1 MNIVNSWKI
10 MKKDW
15 KGTLHNKEIL
25 AALIIFP
32 IMFTIALPA
41 IMMIIALI
49 DPTEFLSEY
58 PGASTII
65 YLLNLSHLNPRLQA
79 AKFVIKWMIIP
90 FFLFVPGMT
99 SSFIASDSFA
109 GEKERKTMENLAL
122 LPITKIELII
132 GKVMTSFIPSLFITF
147 TCFFGLGLITNLMF
161 LPYLEGNILIF
172 MDLGNI
178 LIGFLISPLI
188 SFLFIQINV
197 IISSRAKTVK
207 SAQSIGGSL
216 IVPLFGI
223 FFVQMINPAFLTPLI
238 ILIIAGIMGILSV
251 LFVRLANKLL
261 DIERLILAL

>member
-1 MNIVNSWKI
+1 MNNSWRI
-10 MKKDW
+10 IKKDW
-15 KGTLHNKEIL
+15 KGTLRNKEIL
-25 AALIIFP
+25 AAVIIFP
-32 IMFTIALPA
+32 IIFTIAIPVV
-41 IMMIIALI
+41 MMIIALI
-49 DPTEFLSEY
+49 DPISFLSEY
-58 PGASTII
+58 PGANDII
-65 YLLNLSHLNPRLQA
+65 VLLNLSHLNPQLQA
-79 AKFVIKWMIIP
+79 AKFMIKWMVIP

-122 LPITKIELII
+122 LPITKLELII
-132 GKVMTSFIPSLFITF
+132 GKILTSFIPSLFITI
-147 TCFFGLGLITNLMF
+147 TCFFGLGLIANLMF

-223 FFVQMINPAFLTPLI
+223 FFVQMINPAFLSPLI
-238 ILIIAGIMGILSV
+238 ILIIALIMGLLII
-251 LFVRLANKLL
+251 LFVRIANRVL
-261 DIERLILAL
+261 DIERLILTL